1 MGPLIFGETEV
12 LQQLCR
18 YSAEEYARKF
28 GSAPAAE
35 NLTNDIDDAK
45 PLAKEEG
52 SLLNT
57 VVEIAMKF
65 VPLIIDTLAGSTGPS
80 QTDRF
85 FLSRKNFSHNFTRI
99 EGIDLNGEDP
109 FSLRNIAYL
118 GLKLFLAVAGGTSS
132 GIDKSDTVSV
142 LLLLRLVFM
151 MILCQVS
158 PLQPVMGAVIGALTG
173 SDDPNEVAVM
183 AKQASEVEISDLSS
197 PSSSTTTPT
206 IHIHNQPNHPHPYPW
221 PKPHPDEILTLS

>member
-85 FLSRKNFSHNFTRI
+85 FLSRKNFSHNFIRI

-142 LLLLRLVFM
+142 LLLLFY
-151 MILCQVS
+151 
-158 PLQPVMGAVIGALTG
+158 
-173 SDDPNEVAVM
+173 DDPLSGEPA
-183 AKQASEVEISDLSS
+183 AAGDGRSDRSLDWQRRPQRGGRDGQAGERGGDIGFVIPIL
-197 PSSSTTTPT
+197 
-206 IHIHNQPNHPHPYPW
+206 IHNHTDHPHP
-221 PKPHPDEILTLS
+221 HPTQPSTSISMAKATS

>member
-1 MGPLIFGETEV
+1 MG
-12 LQQLCR
+12 
-18 YSAEEYARKF
+18 
-28 GSAPAAE
+28 
-35 NLTNDIDDAK
+35 K

-80 QTDRF
+80 QTDR
-85 FLSRKNFSHNFTRI
+85 I

-118 GLKLFLAVAGGTSS
+118 GLKLFLAVAGGSTS
-132 GIDKSDTVSV
+132 GIDKSDTVSP
-142 LLLLRLVFM
+142 M
-151 MILCQVS
+151 E
-158 PLQPVMGAVIGALTG
+158 PVIGALTG

-183 AKQASEVEISDLSS
+183 AKQVVNLVVTLVEA
-197 PSSSTTTPT
+197 
-206 IHIHNQPNHPHPYPW
+206 
-221 PKPHPDEILTLS
+221 LT